1 MKTGVALFLCLLCV
15 TALGIVNAS
24 HVSANDNS
32 WTERAS
38 MPTSRAGLGVAAV
51 NGRIYAIGGWNPC
64 PINTTEEYNP
74 STDAWSPKSA
84 MPTARM
90 FFGTAVY
97 QDRIYV
103 MGGKVGQKATNV
115 TEVYDPSTDKWT
127 TKASMPIACYDLTAN
142 LVNGKIYLI
151 GGIKPLN
158 GSNIACIN
166 ITQIY
171 DPSTDK
177 WTIGTPIPK
186 PVYSYASAVVGSQ
199 IYVISGSTLSPNS
212 SITSLNQVYDV
223 DSAAWTLGAPVPT
236 AVNAP
241 AGISITDGSP
251 KIFVIG
257 GGGSEFHATY
267 NLTQIYDVQSNSWI
281 AGAPIPAYRFTLG
294 AAFLDKTLYAIGGAD
309 NLAAKNEVYSINLG
323 SSSPEFPLVALVVT
337 CMLTVIVAVVVLLKV
352 ATAKSSE

>member
-1 MKTGVALFLCLLCV
+1 MKVEVALLLCCV
-15 TALGIVNAS
+15 TTLWVVNVL

-32 WTERAS
+32 WTDRAS

-74 STDAWSPKSA
+74 ATDTWSTKSA

-103 MGGKVGQKATNV
+103 KGGKVGQKATNV

-127 TKASMPIACYDLTAN
+127 
-142 LVNGKIYLI
+142 
-151 GGIKPLN
+151 
-158 GSNIACIN
+158 
-166 ITQIY
+166 
-171 DPSTDK
+171 
-177 WTIGTPIPK
+177 IGTPIPNA
-186 PVYSYASAVVGSQ
+186 VYGYASAVVGRK

-223 DSAAWTLGAPVPT
+223 DSDSWTLGARVPT

-241 AGISITDGSP
+241 AGISITDGHQ
-251 KIFVIG
+251 K
-257 GGGSEFHATY
+257 Y
-267 NLTQIYDVQSNSWI
+267 L
-281 AGAPIPAYRFTLG
+281 
-294 AAFLDKTLYAIGGAD
+294 
-309 NLAAKNEVYSINLG
+309 
-323 SSSPEFPLVALVVT
+323 SSVEAEANF
-337 CMLTVIVAVVVLLKV
+337 MLLII
-352 ATAKSSE
+352 

>member
-1 MKTGVALFLCLLCV
+1 
-15 TALGIVNAS
+15 
-24 HVSANDNS
+24 
-32 WTERAS
+32 

-74 STDAWSPKSA
+74 ATDTWSTKSA

-103 MGGKVGQKATNV
+103 KGGKVGQKATNV

-127 TKASMPIACYDLTAN
+127 
-142 LVNGKIYLI
+142 
-151 GGIKPLN
+151 
-158 GSNIACIN
+158 
-166 ITQIY
+166 
-171 DPSTDK
+171 
-177 WTIGTPIPK
+177 IGTPIPNA
-186 PVYSYASAVVGSQ
+186 VYGYASAVVGSK

-223 DSAAWTLGAPVPT
+223 DSDSWTLGARVPT

-267 NLTQIYDVQSNSWI
+267 NLTQIYDVQSNSWS

-323 SSSPEFPLVALVVT
+323 AISPEFPIVALVVT
-337 CMLTVIVAVVVLLKV
+337 CLITVIVAVVVLLKV
-352 ATAKSSE
+352 ATAKSSNSTDVLI